1 MVKATKTFRYFKKIT
16 QSVYKRIKLF
26 VKYRLGWLGVPIII
40 PYHGYGNGKQLL
52 VSGYV
57 TEDKGM
63 AKPDEKHTR
72 WENLLAMIKRYSS
85 DEIPGANV
93 EVQVNGERQ
102 EAITGETGLFKVRF
116 DSVSPVTNP
125 NSVWLPYVATLHSDI
140 TGEERKVST
149 RGEILIPGTDAEFGV
164 VSDVDDTILV
174 SHATQALRK
183 LWLMLWRNSRTRKP
197 FPGVAAFYRAL
208 HVGQDGK
215 QSNPFFYVSSSE
227 WNLYDLLEDFCIHH
241 GFPKGVFLLRELK
254 VNILKFWKSGG
265 GDHQHKYRKIKTL
278 FETYPAMSFILI
290 GDNGQHDPEIYSQ
303 IATEYPNRIR
313 AVYIRVVRKKA
324 REQRLSKILFQMEQ
338 LNVPMILAY
347 DTIEAARHA
356 IESNFIAPDSA
367 TEIARDAQGDLEE
380 GS

>member
-303 IATEYPNRIR
+303 IAAEYPNRIR